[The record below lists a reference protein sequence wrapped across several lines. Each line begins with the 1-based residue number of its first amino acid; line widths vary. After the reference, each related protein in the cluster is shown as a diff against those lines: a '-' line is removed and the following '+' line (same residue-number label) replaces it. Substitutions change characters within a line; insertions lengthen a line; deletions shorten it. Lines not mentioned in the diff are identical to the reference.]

1 MIKNIDFLFETSW
14 EVCNKVGGIN
24 TVISTKAAKM
34 AEKLGNKY
42 ILIGPDILKEGAA
55 DNGFIEDKNLF
66 ESFRVNM
73 AIEGINLRIGRW
85 NIDSE
90 PVVFLID
97 FTSLYTRKNEIFTEL
112 WNNFKLDSITGQWD
126 YVEPA
131 LFGYAAGLVISRFQV
146 NMLSHTSLVVA
157 HFHEWMTGSGV
168 LYLKNNAP
176 QIATAFTTHATILGR
191 TLAGNNYP
199 IYSKMDEVQPAMM
212 ADNFNIRA
220 KYSLEKISATE
231 ADVFTTVSE
240 LTSEECGF
248 LLEKKADLVTPNG
261 FNLNFVPTEA
271 FENIRSTSRNSVLKI
286 AEATLGYKL
295 DDPFLIVNSGR
306 YEFKNKG
313 IDMFIESLSELRSHE
328 LERDVLA
335 IISVPADSRE
345 ILHDVAA
352 RLNGENVVGEPSF
365 LTHRLEYPNYDPV
378 LNMLKSKGFSNSEDS
393 KVKII
398 FMPFYLNGDARSF
411 GLKYYEFLM
420 AFDLSV
426 FPSYYEP
433 WGYTPMESL
442 AFSIPTITTDL
453 AGFGLWVKS
462 NFKIKNSGLVV
473 CHRDDLNFLEATTD
487 LKESILN
494 FYKMDMKAMKKSR
507 EEAYKVAQ
515 GVEWSKLVDFYF
527 EAYDIA
533 INMLDMRK
541 IDFDA
546 LYHNVQGRKFKEM
559 DLKKP
564 NWNKAFVAPNLPDI
578 LLPLNTLAKNIWWTW
593 NNDAAALFKSID
605 PDLWMKAS
613 YNPLILIES
622 LDSEKIKSLSSD
634 GEFLQNLNK
643 VFSDFQSYMAQKPA
657 GDSSKIAYFSMEY
670 GLHDTVKIFSGG
682 LGILAGDYLKEASDK
697 NFNMVAVG
705 LLYRYGYF
713 KQRITQL
720 GDQIAEFK
728 AQKFTHMPL
737 EPVRDSDG
745 NWLHIN
751 INLPGRVLVAK
762 AWALS
767 VGRIK
772 LYLLDADLE
781 ENQPGDRQ
789 ITHQLYGGGNENRF
803 LQELL
808 LGVGGVRMLEKA
820 GENPL
825 IYHSNEG
832 HAAMISF
839 ERLAKYIN
847 NHGLGFNEALEVV
860 RASTLF
866 TTHTPVPAGHD
877 VFEEDLVRKYIS
889 HYPDRL
895 RISWEEF
902 MALGKVNPA
911 DRDEKFS
918 MSNLAIRISQEVNGV
933 SRIHGRV
940 SREMFTNLYPGYYAD
955 EIHIGYVTNGVHWP
969 TWTAKRWQL
978 IFNENIHPDFVNHQ
992 SDLTLWDKIN
1002 ELPDKLI
1009 WETRQ
1014 HQKNKLFEYLNF
1026 KLQYQMKQRMVSPNE
1041 MLRVIEKLDPKILTI
1056 GFARRFATY
1065 KRAHLLFSN
1074 LERLDRIINDP
1085 KMPVQFIFAGKAHPA
1100 DKAGQDLIKRIVDIS
1115 RMPQF
1120 EGRIIFIE
1128 NYDIEVGKKL
1138 VQGVDVWLNNP
1149 TRPLEASGTSGEKA
1163 VMNGVLNL
1171 SVLDGW
1177 WAEGYVDGAG
1187 WALEERRTYLAQDMQ
1202 DDLDSTNIYKLL
1214 ENEVK
1219 PAYYSQN
1226 SYGVSERWVKM
1237 VKKNFAEIS
1246 PRFTMTRMI
1255 DDYQRQYYSKLITR
1269 SKLLQTNNFEKA
1281 REISKWKSNLLAAWN
1296 NVEVLKVEF
1305 PNFKEQNLLLGDS
1318 FDASVKLRL
1327 PGLTTSDVGIEI
1339 LFGIKDGDEIKEIV
1353 KSQMLEPVSFNNEI
1367 ATYSTKI
1374 SMTRAG
1380 VFDFTF
1386 RVFPTNSLLP
1396 HRMDMPVIEWI

>member
-1 MIKNIDFLFETSW
+1 MVKNIDFLFETSW

-24 TVISTKAAKM
+24 TVISTKAARM
-34 AEKLGNKY
+34 AEKLGNNY
-42 ILIGPDILKEGAA
+42 ILIGPDILKEGAVN
-55 DNGFIEDKNLF
+55 NGFIEDKTLF
-66 ESFRVNM
+66 ETFRFNM
-73 AIEGINLRIGRW
+73 AIEGINIRVGRW
-85 NIDSE
+85 DIDSN

-97 FTSLYTRKNEIFTEL
+97 FTTLYPRKNEIFTDL
-112 WNNFKLDSITGQWD
+112 WDNFRLDSITGQWD
-126 YVEPA
+126 YIEPA
-131 LFGYAAGLVISRFQV
+131 LFGYAAGIVISKFQL
-146 NMLSHTSLVVA
+146 NMLSHTSLVLA
-157 HFHEWMTGSGV
+157 HFHEWMTGSGI
-168 LYLKNNAP
+168 LFLKSHAP
-176 QIATAFTTHATILGR
+176 HIATAFTTHATILGR
-191 TLAGNNYP
+191 TLAGNNFP
-199 IYSKMDEVQPAMM
+199 LYSRMNEVQPSVM
-212 ADNFNIRA
+212 ADTFNIRA
-220 KYSLEKISATE
+220 KNSLEKISAAE
-231 ADVFTTVSE
+231 ADVFTTVSD
-240 LTSEECGF
+240 LTSDECGY
-248 LLEKKADLVTPNG
+248 LLDKKADLVTPNG

-271 FENIRSTSRNSVLKI
+271 FESIRHASRQSILKI

-295 DDPFLIVNSGR
+295 DDPFMVINSGR

-313 IDMFIESLSELRSHE
+313 IDMFIESLNELRNHE
-328 LERDVLA
+328 LNRDILA

-345 ILHDVAA
+345 VLHEVAS
-352 RLNGENVVGEPSF
+352 RLNGENTGGEPCFS
-365 LTHRLEYPNYDPV
+365 THRLEYANFDPV
-378 LNMLKSKGFSNSEDS
+378 LNSLKTKGFTNEKDS
-393 KVKII
+393 KIKVI
-398 FMPFYLNGDARSF
+398 FMPVYLNGDSRSF
-411 GLKYYEFLM
+411 GLNYYEFLM

-453 AGFGLWVKS
+453 AGFGLWVKNS
-462 NFKIKNSGLVV
+462 VSKNNAGLVV
-473 CHRDDLNFLEATTD
+473 CHRDDENYLEATSN
-487 LKESILN
+487 LKKSILD
-494 FYKMDMKAMKKSR
+494 FYNMDAKTMKKSR
-507 EEAYKVAQ
+507 EDAFKVAK
-515 GVEWSKLVDFYF
+515 GVEWANLVEYYFNAYDVAISKLD
-527 EAYDIA
+527 
-533 INMLDMRK
+533 LRK

-546 LYHNVQGRKFKEM
+546 LYYNKQGKKFKEM

-564 NWNKAFVAPNLPDI
+564 NWNKAFVAPNLPEI
-578 LLPLNTLAKNIWWTW
+578 LLPLNALAKNLWWTW

-605 PDLWMKAS
+605 PDLWIKS
-613 YNPLILIES
+613 SFNPLILIEN
-622 LDSEKIKSLSSD
+622 LDSDNLQRLSSD
-634 GEFLQNLNK
+634 SAFVENLNN
-643 VFSDFQSYMAQKPA
+643 VYNHFQAYMSEKPNK
-657 GDSSKIAYFSMEY
+657 DSSKIAYFSMEY

-697 NFNMVAVG
+697 NTNMVAVG

-737 EPVRDSDG
+737 EPVRDSEG
-745 NWLHIN
+745 NWLHVN
-751 INLPGRVLVAK
+751 INLPGRVLTAK
-762 AWALS
+762 AWVLA

-781 ENQPGDRQ
+781 ENQPVDRQ

-808 LGVGGVRMLEKA
+808 LGVGGVRMLEKS
-820 GENPL
+820 GETPL

-847 NHGLGFNEALEVV
+847 YHGLSFHEALEVV

-895 RISWEEF
+895 RISWDEF
-902 MALGKVNPA
+902 ISLGKINA
-911 DRDEKFS
+911 SDRDEKFS
-918 MSNLAIRISQEVNGV
+918 MSNLAIRIAQEVNGV

-940 SREMFTNLYPGYYAD
+940 SREMFTELFPGYYAD

-969 TWTAKRWQL
+969 TWTAKRWQI
-978 IFNENIHPDFVNHQ
+978 IFNENIHSNFVNNQDDH
-992 SDLTLWDKIN
+992 SLWNKIN

-1014 HQKNKLFEYLNF
+1014 HQKNKLFDYLKF

-1041 MLRVIEKLDPKILTI
+1041 MVRVIEKLDPKILTI

-1074 LERLDRIINDP
+1074 LDRLDRIINDP

-1100 DKAGQDLIKRIVDIS
+1100 DKAGQDLIKRIVEIS

-1177 WAEGYVDGAG
+1177 WAEGYVEGAG
-1187 WALEERRTYLAQDMQ
+1187 WALEEMRTYLAQDMQ
-1202 DDLDSTNIYKLL
+1202 DDLDSSNIYKLF

-1219 PAYYSQN
+1219 PAFYSQD
-1226 SYGVSERWVKM
+1226 SYGVSERWAKM
-1237 VKKNFAEIS
+1237 VKKNFAEIA
-1246 PRFTMTRMI
+1246 PRFTMSRMI
-1255 DDYQRQYYSKLITR
+1255 EDYIRQYYTKLIER
-1269 SKLLQTNNFEKA
+1269 SKLLQANNFEKA
-1281 REISKWKSNLLAAWN
+1281 KELANWKSNLLNSWSN
-1296 NVEVLKVEF
+1296 IEVLKVDY
-1305 PNFKEQNLLLGDS
+1305 PNFKETNLLLGDS
-1318 FDASVKLRL
+1318 FDVSVKLRL
-1327 PGLTTSDVGIEI
+1327 PGLKLDDVGVEV
-1339 LFGIKDGDEIKEIV
+1339 LFGIKDGEEIKEIV
-1353 KSQMLEPVSFNNEI
+1353 KTQKLDAVSFNNEI
-1367 ATYSTKI
+1367 ATFSTKI
-1374 SMTRAG
+1374 SLKRAG

-1386 RVFPTNSLLP
+1386 RVIPTNSMLP
-1396 HRMDMPVIEWI
+1396 HRMDMPLVEWI